1 MTSHSSLLPG
11 FSRKALVGML
21 VAATAVLTF
30 GGVPMAAQAAD
41 VGTMSELQVALAGND
56 PVVTLTTDVGS
67 AATDNLVVS
76 RDVTLDLNGH
86 TLYAKSTTIEPGHNL
101 TLNVNGGTNL
111 SYAMDVEGTLT
122 LGSDLNMPDNA
133 TITVGTLGKIVSDG
147 TPRTLSGS
155 PAVANSGIIT
165 AIVAKS
171 VADKMTGNN
180 YTVRFIDNMPS
191 DNFQDLKVYA
201 PSFAAAGMVFPTFPR
216 THAKITSWNATSDG
230 SSTVLT
236 TTTPLSGANLYAY
249 AQWAPDG
256 ITSIAAS
263 YDASPDPAS
272 AGDIKL
278 NATDTTPGGN
288 GGNIT
293 DFVDFT
299 SNIPADTVA
308 VWDPFTKFLNTG
320 LVGPH
325 VITGTLNGSP
335 AVTNSVTIPV
345 VAGYDIGAI
354 ALTMTPTS
362 VVTGATST
370 AYLSATDGYGNSF
383 GINLITS
390 DNCKDCGG
398 YDPVLT
404 SSDPTDA
411 IDPATGVITF
421 TTLGLH
427 TITVSLD
434 FGEGGYFTAD
444 TTVNVTAVPVVPPAP
459 QLKTLAFTGI
469 QQSPAPWIALFLILL
484 GMAAVTVAR
493 RRKA

>member
-1 MTSHSSLLPG
+1 M
-11 FSRKALVGML
+11 V
-21 VAATAVLTF
+21 
-30 GGVPMAAQAAD
+30 AQAAGNAN
-41 VGTMSELQVALAGND
+41 VATMTELQAALSPGTD
-56 PVVTLTTDVGS
+56 STVTLTASMGS
-67 AATDNLVVS
+67 ATSDTITVD
-76 RDVTLDLNGH
+76 RDVTLDLNGQ
-86 TLYAKSTTIEPGHNL
+86 TLYAKSLTITAGHTL
-101 TLNVNGGTNL
+101 TLNVNGG
-111 SYAMDVEGTLT
+111 SYLAYSTIIAGTLE
-122 LGSDLNMPDNA
+122 LGSDLPLQYNSNV
-133 TITVGTLGKIVSDG
+133 TVQSTGKITTDG
-147 TPRTLSGS
+147 TPRALSG
-155 PAVANSGIIT
+155 PGQVANGGTIT
-165 AIVAKS
+165 ATVS
-171 VADKMTGNN
+171 SDTTVTGNS
-180 YTVRFIDNMPS
+180 YTAHFFDNLPS
-191 DNFQDLKVYA
+191 DNTVDVNVYA
-201 PSFAAAGMVFPTFPR
+201 PNFAAAGMVFPTFPR
-216 THAKITSWNATSDG
+216 THAKITSWNASSDG
-230 SSTVLT
+230 TSTALT
-236 TTTPLSGANLYAY
+236 TTTPLSGANLYVY

-256 ITSIAAS
+256 ITSIAVS

-272 AGDIKL
+272 AGNIKL

-325 VITGTLNGSP
+325 VITGKLNGSP

-390 DNCKDCGG
+390 DNCEDCGG

-404 SSDPTDA
+404 SSDPTDV

-427 TITVSLD
+427 TITVVLD
-434 FGEGGYFTAD
+434 FGEGGYYTAD
-444 TTVNVTAVPVVPPAP
+444 ATVNVTAVPITPATVTTP
-459 QLKTLAFTGI
+459 KTLAFTGY
-469 QQSPAPWIALFLILL
+469 SPTPAPWAAGLLILL
-484 GMAAVTVAR
+484 GLAAILVAR
-493 RRKA
+493 RRRRA